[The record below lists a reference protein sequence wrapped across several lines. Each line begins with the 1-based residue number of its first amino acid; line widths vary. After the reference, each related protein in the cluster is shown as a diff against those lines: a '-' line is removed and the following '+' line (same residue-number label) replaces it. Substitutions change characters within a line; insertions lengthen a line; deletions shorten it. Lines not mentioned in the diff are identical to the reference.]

1 MRQNSKAHK
10 ILCNMHK
17 AQRIKSNSRIG
28 FVTIV
33 CLFAGMNAITTAEAI
48 CIRILTRAKMFQN
61 IR

>member
-1 MRQNSKAHK
+1 
-10 ILCNMHK
+10 MHK